1 MKTLITILVLALAAS
16 GAVAQ
21 SGIDGPNAIGVYIAP
36 PTSPEGAGAF
46 ATYIG
51 PMGVVEAY
59 AVLTEA
65 MNLDVGGTGGSE
77 PILNV
82 GGFEFRIESTE
93 DVVLL
98 TSEFPAGANAI
109 NFMTPPN
116 FYVGCNIPV
125 TGWATVLVNLQFLWT
140 STDYCDFLYLAPVYP
155 PNVQSIPGMMA
166 ITDANDEFRLNPA
179 FPSSGDFE
187 APVFTMGCGDDAE
200 DASWGEIKSLYR

>member
-1 MKTLITILVLALAAS
+1 MKTLITILILTTAAT
-16 GAVAQ
+16 AFAQ
-21 SGIDGPNAIGVYIAP
+21 SGIDGPNAVGIYIEP
-36 PTSPEGAGAF
+36 PTSVQEAGAF

-51 PMGVVEAY
+51 PQAVIPAY

-65 MNLDVGGTGGSE
+65 MNLDAGGTGGSE
-77 PILNV
+77 PILNL
-82 GGFEFRIESTE
+82 GGFEFRVESTE

-98 TSEFPAGANAI
+98 ASEFPSGANAI

-125 TGWATVLVNLQFLWT
+125 TGWATVLLNLQILWT
-140 STDYCDFLYLAPVYP
+140 GTDYCDFLYLAPVYP

-187 APVFTMGCGDDAE
+187 APVFTLGCGDDAQ
-200 DASWGEIKSLYR
+200 DATWGEIKSLYR